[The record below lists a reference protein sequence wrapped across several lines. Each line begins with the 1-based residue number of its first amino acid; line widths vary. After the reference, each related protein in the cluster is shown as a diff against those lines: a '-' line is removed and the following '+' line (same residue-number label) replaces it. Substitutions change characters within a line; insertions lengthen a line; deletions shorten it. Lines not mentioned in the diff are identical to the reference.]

1 MAIFGRGKTVDTDAL
16 QAQLQQKQ
24 DALQQQLA
32 NLGSSDGGG
41 KGGKFFLGLLVGAAA
56 GALGLYFFDAEKG
69 EERRQGLLGAVT
81 GGGDDMAE
89 RDQMV
94 TGRVEAELFR
104 DASIPKGQLSVNT
117 VDGVVY
123 LRGTA
128 NSQEQINEVEQRIK
142 GIEGVDAVINLL
154 RLPTTA

>member
-1 MAIFGRGKTVDTDAL
+1 MAIFGKGKAVDTDAL

-24 DALQQQLA
+24 DALQEQLA
-32 NLGSSDGGG
+32 NLSASDGGG
-41 KGGKFFLGLLVGAAA
+41 KGGKFWLGLLVGAAA

-81 GGGDDMAE
+81 GGADDMAE

-104 DASIPKGQLSVNT
+104 DASVPKGQISVNT

-128 NSQEQINEVEQRIK
+128 SNQEQINEVEQRIK
-142 GIEGVDAVINLL
+142 GLEGVDAVINLL

>member
-32 NLGSSDGGG
+32 DLDPRDGGG
-41 KGGKFFLGLLVGAAA
+41 RGGKFFLGLLVGAAA

-104 DASIPKGQLSVNT
+104 DASIPKGQISVNT

-128 NSQEQINEVEQRIK
+128 NNQEQINEVEQRIK